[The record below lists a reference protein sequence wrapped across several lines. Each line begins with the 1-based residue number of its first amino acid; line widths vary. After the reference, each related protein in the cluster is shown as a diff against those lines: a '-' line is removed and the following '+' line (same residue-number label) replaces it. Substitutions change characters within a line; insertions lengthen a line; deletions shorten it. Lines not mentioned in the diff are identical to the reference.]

1 MDQSKTHKLILVNDD
16 ENSYL
21 YVMACLMKYCDHERE
36 QAEQSAIITNNNGEC
51 HIKSGSFLDMFELK
65 NQLDSANLNVRIE
78 EYASDLY

>member
-1 MDQSKTHKLILVNDD
+1 MEENKTHRLILVNDD

-21 YVMACLMKYCDHERE
+21 YVMACLIKFCSHEKE
-36 QAEQSAIITNNNGEC
+36 QAEQATIIKNDVGQC

-65 NQLDSANLNVRIE
+65 SKLDDVNLNVRIE